1 MKFLSDILAKA
12 GLTVDGVVTLN
23 NTATGQTP
31 NANDNSTKL
40 ATTAWVR
47 TFVQPYSLPIASDS
61 ILGGIKVG
69 SGLSIDPS
77 TGVLT
82 ASGGSGGSFN
92 FRTIQEFTATAGQT
106 TFTISGGYTVGYVEV
121 LINGV
126 YLSESLYTATNGT
139 TIVLDEAAATDDIVT
154 VFLYSIYNFGGNIY
168 ARNVDTL
175 TATAGQTSFTTS
187 YIPGQI
193 DVYYNGSKLTEAEY
207 TATDGTTIILAQA
220 AVLGDIVEVVTYLA
234 GAGIN
239 ASRTLTINGTTYDL
253 TANRTWT
260 LTTSNISEGT
270 NLYYTTAR
278 ANSDFDTRLATKS
291 TTNLSEGTNLYY
303 TDTRVGSYLTTNSYA
318 TQSYV
323 STQINNLINGA
334 PGLLDTLDELAAALG
349 DDANFAST
357 VTTALAGKQASLN
370 GTGFIKASGTTIT
383 YDNSTYALDSA
394 VVKLTGTQ
402 TVAGTKTFTSQIITD
417 IQVVSPAFK
426 VQNSGNTSLYSMLLS
441 YSSGVRIVGLP
452 DKDGTIAMTSD
463 IPTLSS
469 LGGQPALSGTGFVK
483 ISGTTISYDNS
494 TYLTSAS
501 LTGYIPYTGATG
513 NVSLGNYEL
522 GAKYVIAE
530 GSAGLGGVI
539 SIRQDAAYLAKGNGY
554 SSIASS
560 FTEFDFFGYTGA
572 STYKNFTLKFDGL
585 TNNTRRRYT
594 LPDAD
599 GTLALTSNLSSYVPT
614 SRTITING
622 TALDLSADRSW
633 SVGTIVGNSNILS
646 DANGSNV
653 TVNGGYFTGF
663 NPTNVPA
670 GQSSGDWGV
679 MNFPIWTGN
688 SSGERYA
695 VQLAANIDDNAQIF
709 IRKFKFLNTVS
720 LQTWYAL
727 LHSGNFSSYALPLSG
742 GIMTGD
748 IQMGNNQNRIIK
760 FRTATAWDYSI
771 RGINDDLFIT
781 DNPGLNYIGCYYN
794 GGGGNRYIS
803 LMGMFN
809 VYPNGVVNSGNT
821 INISGQLNASGR
833 IHAATYGNASKGSIL
848 MGVENNT
855 ENKWSYLL
863 STQYNSSTNP
873 TGYAL
878 IGGYTSATENKVIIG
893 GSIYEANPA
902 TSIEF
907 WTHTAVTHATGG
919 SLKMTITSGGTLQP
933 AVNGTQDLG
942 TSSLRWA
949 TVYTSDL
956 SLSNGIGD
964 YTIVEG
970 ENDLF
975 LYNNKQNKVY
985 KFVLAEVDAADATPK
1000 KS

>member
-1 MKFLSDILAKA
+1 
-12 GLTVDGVVTLN
+12 LT
-23 NTATGQTP
+23 
-31 NANDNSTKL
+31 
-40 ATTAWVR
+40 
-47 TFVQPYSLPIASDS
+47 
-61 ILGGIKVG
+61 
-69 SGLSIDPS
+69 
-77 TGVLT
+77 
-82 ASGGSGGSFN
+82 
-92 FRTIQEFTATAGQT
+92 
-106 TFTISGGYTVGYVEV
+106 
-121 LINGV
+121 
-126 YLSESLYTATNGT
+126 
-139 TIVLDEAAATDDIVT
+139 
-154 VFLYSIYNFGGNIY
+154 
-168 ARNVDTL
+168 NVKPRHE
-175 TATAGQTSFTTS
+175 
-187 YIPGQI
+187 I
-193 DVYYNGSKLTEAEY
+193 
-207 TATDGTTIILAQA
+207 
-220 AVLGDIVEVVTYLA
+220 
-234 GAGIN
+234 
-239 ASRTLTINGTTYDL
+239 
-253 TANRTWT
+253 
-260 LTTSNISEGT
+260 
-270 NLYYTTAR
+270 
-278 ANSDFDTRLATKS
+278 
-291 TTNLSEGTNLYY
+291 
-303 TDTRVGSYLTTNSYA
+303 
-318 TQSYV
+318 
-323 STQINNLINGA
+323 
-334 PGLLDTLDELAAALG
+334 
-349 DDANFAST
+349 
-357 VTTALAGKQASLN
+357 
-370 GTGFIKASGTTIT
+370 
-383 YDNSTYALDSA
+383 
-394 VVKLTGTQ
+394 
-402 TVAGTKTFTSQIITD
+402 TVAIIITRH
-417 IQVVSPAFK
+417 Q
-426 VQNSGNTSLYSMLLS
+426 
-441 YSSGVRIVGLP
+441 SSGVLFVRPSSGGHLEDIHDISISSVANNDGLFYESSTSLW
-452 DKDGTIAMTSD
+452 KNKSIATI
-463 IPTLSS
+463 
-469 LGGQPALSGTGFVK
+469 LGYTPANAANYV
-483 ISGTTISYDNS
+483 
-494 TYLTSAS
+494 
-501 LTGYIPYTGATG
+501 PYTGATASVDVG
-513 NVSLGNYEL
+513 TNDLSGRYLN
-522 GAKYVIAE
+522 AE
-530 GSAGLGGVI
+530 GSGGLGGLLNI
-539 SIRQDAAYLAKGNGY
+539 KQDAAYLPKGNGY

-560 FTEFDFFGYTGA
+560 FTDLDFFAYTGA
-572 STYKNFTLKFDGL
+572 STYKNFTLRFDGL
-585 TNNTRRRYT
+585 TDNTRRRYT
-594 LPDAD
+594 LPDSD
-599 GTLALTSNLSSYVPT
+599 GTLALISNLPTLSGLGGVPT

-622 TALDLSADRSW
+622 TTLDLSANRSW
-633 SVGTIVGNSNILS
+633 SVGTVVGNSNILS

-653 TVNGGYFTGF
+653 TINGGYFTGF
-663 NPTNVPA
+663 NPTNIPA
-670 GQSSGDWGV
+670 GQSSGDWGL
-679 MNFPIWTGN
+679 MNLPVWTGN

-727 LHSGNFSSYALPLSG
+727 LHSGNFSSYALPLAG

-771 RGINDDLFIT
+771 RGVNDDLFIT

-794 GGGGNRYIS
+794 GGSGNRYIS

-873 TGYAL
+873 SGYAL

>member
-1 MKFLSDILAKA
+1 MNKQRKTSHILNVFQYDADGHVVLPASLTLGIAPA
-12 GLTVDGVVTLN
+12 G
-23 NTATGQTP
+23 
-31 NANDNSTKL
+31 NDNSGKVG
-40 ATTAWVR
+40 TTAWVR
-47 TFVQPYSLPIASDS
+47 TYV
-61 ILGGIKVG
+61 
-69 SGLSIDPS
+69 SGLSYQGAI
-77 TGVLT
+77 TLT
-82 ASGGSGGSFN
+82 VSGTSG
-92 FRTIQEFTATAGQT
+92 
-106 TFTISGGYTVGYVEV
+106 
-121 LINGV
+121 
-126 YLSESLYTATNGT
+126 
-139 TIVLDEAAATDDIVT
+139 AATLV
-154 VFLYSIYNFGGNIY
+154 GN
-168 ARNVDTL
+168 TL
-175 TATAGQTSFTTS
+175 N
-187 YIPGQI
+187 IP
-193 DVYYNGSKLTEAEY
+193 TY
-207 TATDGTTIILAQA
+207 T
-220 AVLGDIVEVVTYLA
+220 LA
-234 GAGIN
+234 G
-239 ASRTLTINGTTYDL
+239 
-253 TANRTWT
+253 
-260 LTTSNISEGT
+260 
-270 NLYYTTAR
+270 
-278 ANSDFDTRLATKS
+278 
-291 TTNLSEGTNLYY
+291 
-303 TDTRVGSYLTTNSYA
+303 
-318 TQSYV
+318 
-323 STQINNLINGA
+323 
-334 PGLLDTLDELAAALG
+334 
-349 DDANFAST
+349 
-357 VTTALAGKQASLN
+357 
-370 GTGFIKASGTTIT
+370 
-383 YDNSTYALDSA
+383 
-394 VVKLTGTQ
+394 
-402 TVAGTKTFTSQIITD
+402 
-417 IQVVSPAFK
+417 
-426 VQNSGNTSLYSMLLS
+426 
-441 YSSGVRIVGLP
+441 
-452 DKDGTIAMTSD
+452 
-463 IPTLSS
+463 
-469 LGGQPALSGTGFVK
+469 LGGQAALNGTGFVK
-483 ISGTTISYDNS
+483 ISGTTISYDNNTYATETYVGTAIANLVDSSPATLDTLNELAAALGDDPNFATTVATSIGTKQAQLNGTGFVKVTGTTVSYDNS
-494 TYLTSAS
+494 TYALDSAVVKLAGTQTITGVKTFTGAGNTFTQNANFQGRIFLKSDSTTNYTNLGGHTNQLLVGVIGATHILSFPENTNYTYTFPAASGTLAFTSNLS
-501 LTGYIPYTGATG
+501 SYVPYTGGTANVNLGVYDLDGG
-513 NVSLGNYEL
+513 NININ
-522 GAKYVIAE
+522 GAGSGGGALRLKQFGSSEANRE
-530 GSAGLGGVI
+530 GYNSISTLTSGVFYFTSSASVP
-539 SIRQDAAYLAKGNGY
+539 N
-554 SSIASS
+554 
-560 FTEFDFFGYTGA
+560 F
-572 STYKNFTLKFDGL
+572 KNFALNPSGLADNTLR
-585 TNNTRRRYT
+585 TYA
-594 LPDAD
+594 LPDASGTIALTSNLSSYLPLTGGTLSTTNTTETLRVSNGGTGYALYVQSD
-599 GTLALTSNLSSYVPT
+599 AYFQGDLKLQGSLKSPSYTFTLPNATGTLALTSDLSSYVPT

-622 TALDLSADRSW
+622 TTLDLSANRSW

-781 DNPGLNYIGCYYN
+781 DNSGLNYIGCYYN

-833 IHAATYGNASKGSIL
+833 IHAATYGNASRGSIL

-878 IGGYTSATENKVIIG
+878 IGGYTSATENRVIIG

-907 WTHTAVTHATGG
+907 WTHSAVTHATGG
-919 SLKMTITSGGTLQP
+919 SLKMTITSAGTLQP
-933 AVNGTQDLG
+933 AGNGTQDLG
-942 TSSLRWA
+942 TSSLRWS
-949 TVYTSDL
+949 TVFTSDL

-985 KFVLAEVDAADATPK
+985 KFMLAEVDPADATPK